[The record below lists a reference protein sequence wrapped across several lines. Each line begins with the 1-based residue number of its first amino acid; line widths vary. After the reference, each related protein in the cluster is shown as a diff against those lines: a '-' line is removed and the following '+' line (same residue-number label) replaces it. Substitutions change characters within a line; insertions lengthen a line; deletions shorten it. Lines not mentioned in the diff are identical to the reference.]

1 MKYNHIT
8 KVRSRQRVKPAAVQ
22 PIVMWTPTLGR
33 FVYKNMTRKVLIYKL
48 LSFVFGIVIFLILSK
63 IQFKTDNPL
72 INYLFSFR
80 YLIMALY
87 LIQRN
92 IISLIFFVIPI
103 ITVFLEILCVKSNK
117 KSISIL
123 SCIFLC
129 LFNLNQYLVF
139 INIMYI

>member
-1 MKYNHIT
+1 
-8 KVRSRQRVKPAAVQ
+8 
-22 PIVMWTPTLGR
+22 MWTPTLGR

-129 LFNLNQYLVF
+129 LFNLNQYFVF